1 MILGFILGLL
11 LGALLMYRAVEE
23 ERKEKERLSRV
34 IDDLNEDIDRLSFKN
49 ELKDKKINDLQE
61 EQVTLLENASEL
73 RSKIVDL
80 ENNLELVTN
89 SLSEESKK
97 LIPDF
102 DSQN

>member
-80 ENNLELVTN
+80 ENNLELVKN
-89 SLSEESKK
+89 SLSEENKK